1 MSEAIAAANAAPRCT
16 SCGTELAPDALA
28 CPRCKALV
36 FSNRLKEFASLA
48 QQHESA
54 GETESAIKQWNA
66 ALLLLPAESAQYETI
81 RQRIT
86 GLVATHAA
94 KPSADAAAR
103 KVKPDAPAWR
113 RGLAGVGAVLLLAL
127 GKLKFLLL
135 GLTKLSTFVSMFA
148 FFGVYWNLYGWPLAA
163 GLVISI
169 YIHEMG
175 HVMEIRRLGISASAP
190 VFVPGLGA
198 LVMLRQHVD
207 DPVIDARIGL
217 GGPIWGALAAL
228 AAFVVYLVTRSNIW
242 AAIAQL
248 GAYINLFNLLPVWQ
262 LDGSR
267 AFHALAK
274 NGRLII
280 AAACVALVFVTG
292 QKMLLLIAA
301 VAAYRAFQ
309 PVVAA
314 SDRRTLA
321 TFGVLLATLAGLA
334 AVKPG
339 F

>member
-1 MSEAIAAANAAPRCT
+1 VSEAIAAATAAPRCT
-16 SCGTELAPDALA
+16 SCGTELAADALA

-36 FSNRLKEFASLA
+36 FASRLKEFASLA

-54 GETESAIKQWNA
+54 GDTGNAVEQWNA
-66 ALLLLPAESAQYETI
+66 ALLLLPAESTQYETI
-81 RQRIT
+81 RRRIT
-86 GLVATHAA
+86 ELVAAEAA
-94 KPSADAAAR
+94 KPGAKPAR
-103 KVKPDAPAWR
+103 SDAPAWR
-113 RGLAGVGAVLLLAL
+113 RGVVGVGAVLLLSL

-175 HVMEIRRLGISASAP
+175 HVMEIKRLGLSAGAP
-190 VFVPGLGA
+190 LFVPGLGA
-198 LVMLRQHVD
+198 FVRLRQHID

-217 GGPIWGALAAL
+217 GGPIWGAIAAF
-228 AAFVVYLVTRSNIW
+228 AAFVVYLVTKANIW

-248 GAYINLFNLLPVWQ
+248 GAFINLFNLLPVWQ

-267 AFHALAK
+267 AFHALAR

-280 AAACVALVFVTG
+280 AGTCVALAYVTS

-301 VAAYRAFQ
+301 VAAYRAFK
-309 PVVAA
+309 PMVAA

-321 TFGVLLATLAGLA
+321 TFALLLATLAGLA
-334 AVKPG
+334 AVRPG
-339 F
+339 S

>member
-1 MSEAIAAANAAPRCT
+1 VSETIATATAAPRCT

-28 CPRCKALV
+28 CPRCKTLV
-36 FSNRLKEFASLA
+36 YSNRLKEFASLA

-54 GETESAIKQWNA
+54 GETESAINHWNS
-66 ALLLLPAESAQYETI
+66 ALLLLPAESTQHQTI

-86 GLVATHAA
+86 DLVAARAAMTDSASA
-94 KPSADAAAR
+94 KP
-103 KVKPDAPAWR
+103 VKKEGPAWR
-113 RGLAGVGAVLLLAL
+113 RGLAGVGAVLLLTL

-190 VFVPGLGA
+190 LFVPGLGA
-198 LVMLRQHVD
+198 LVMLKQHVD
-207 DPVIDARIGL
+207 DPVVDARIGL

-228 AAFVVYLVTRSNIW
+228 AAFAVYLATKSDVW

-248 GAYINLFNLLPVWQ
+248 GAYINLFNLLPVWS

-267 AFHALAK
+267 AFHALAR
-274 NGRLII
+274 NGRLIV
-280 AAACVALVFVTG
+280 AATCVALVLVTG

-301 VAAYRAFQ
+301 VAAYRAFK
-309 PVVAA
+309 PMVAT

-321 TFGVLLATLAGLA
+321 TFAVLLATLAGLA

-339 F
+339 L

>member
-1 MSEAIAAANAAPRCT
+1 VTETITAESAAPSCT

-36 FSNRLKEFASLA
+36 YSNRLKEFASLA

-66 ALLLLPAESAQYETI
+66 ALLLLPAESAQHETI
-81 RQRIT
+81 RRRIT
-86 GLVATHAA
+86 ELTATQAATPDA
-94 KPSADAAAR
+94 KP
-103 KVKPDAPAWR
+103 VKKEGPAWR
-113 RGLAGVGAVLLLAL
+113 RALASVGAMLLLAL

-135 GLTKLSTFVSMFA
+135 GFTKLGTLMSMFA
-148 FFGVYWNLYGWPLAA
+148 FFGVYWQLYGWPLAA

-175 HVMEIRRLGISASAP
+175 HVMELKRLGIAASAP

-217 GGPIWGALAAL
+217 GGPIWGAIAAI
-228 AAFVVYLVTRSNIW
+228 AAFVVYLATKSNIW

-248 GAYINLFNLLPVWQ
+248 GAYINLFNLLPVWT

-267 AFHALAK
+267 AFHALAR
-274 NGRLII
+274 NGRLLI
-280 AAACVALVFVTG
+280 AGTCIALAIVTG

-301 VAAYRAFQ
+301 VAVYRAFK
-309 PVVAA
+309 PAVAE

-321 TFGVLLATLAGLA
+321 TFALLLATLAGLA

-339 F
+339 L

>member
-1 MSEAIAAANAAPRCT
+1 MSETIVATDAASRCG

-36 FSNRLKEFASLA
+36 YSNRLKEFASIA

-54 GETESAIKQWNA
+54 GETESAINSWNS
-66 ALLLLPAESAQYETI
+66 ALLLLPAESTQYETI
-81 RQRIT
+81 RKRIT
-86 GLVATHAA
+86 DLVAARAATPSA
-94 KPSADAAAR
+94 KP
-103 KVKPDAPAWR
+103 VKSDAPAWR
-113 RGLAGVGAVLLLAL
+113 RGLASVGAVLLLAV

-163 GLVISI
+163 GLAISI

-190 VFVPGLGA
+190 LFVPGFGA
-198 LVMLRQHVD
+198 VVMLRQHVD
-207 DPVIDARIGL
+207 DPAIDARIGL
-217 GGPIWGALAAL
+217 GGPIWGAIAAI
-228 AAFVVYLVTRSNIW
+228 AAFVVYLVTKLPIW

-248 GAYINLFNLLPVWQ
+248 GAWINLFNLLPVWS

-267 AFHALAK
+267 AFHALAR

-280 AAACVALVFVTG
+280 AGACIALAYATS
-292 QKMLLLIAA
+292 QKLLLLIAA
-301 VAAYRAFQ
+301 VAAYRAFK

-321 TFGVLLATLAGLA
+321 TFAVLLATLAGLST
-334 AVKPG
+334 VHPG

>member
-1 MSEAIAAANAAPRCT
+1 VSETIAAAIAAPRCA
-16 SCGTELAPDALA
+16 SCGTELAADALA

-36 FSNRLKEFASLA
+36 FSSGLKEFASLA

-54 GETESAIKQWNA
+54 GETESAIEQWNA

-81 RQRIT
+81 RRRIT
-86 GLVATHAA
+86 QLVTAQAA
-94 KPSADAAAR
+94 KPNA
-103 KVKPDAPAWR
+103 KPAKSDAPTWR

-175 HVMEIRRLGISASAP
+175 HVMEIKRLGLSAVAP
-190 VFVPGLGA
+190 PFVQGMGA
-198 LVMLRQHVD
+198 FVRLRQHVD

-217 GGPIWGALAAL
+217 GGPIWGAMAAI
-228 AAFVVYLVTRSNIW
+228 AAFVVYLVTKSNIW

-248 GAYINLFNLLPVWQ
+248 GAFINLFNLLPVWQ

-267 AFHALAK
+267 AFHALAR

-280 AAACVALVFVTG
+280 AGACVALAYVTS
-292 QKMLLLIAA
+292 QKLLLLIAA
-301 VAAYRAFQ
+301 VAAYRAFK
-309 PVVAA
+309 PMVAA

-321 TFGVLLATLAGLA
+321 TFALLLATLAGLA
-334 AVKPG
+334 AVHPG
-339 F
+339 S

>member
-1 MSEAIAAANAAPRCT
+1 VSEAITAATAASRCT

-28 CPRCKALV
+28 CPRCKALI
-36 FSNRLKEFASLA
+36 FSDRLKEFASIA
-48 QQHESA
+48 QRHESA
-54 GETESAIKQWNA
+54 GETESAIEQWNA
-66 ALLLLPAESAQYETI
+66 ALRLLPTQSTQYETI
-81 RQRIT
+81 RRRIT
-86 GLVATHAA
+86 ELVAAQAA
-94 KPSADAAAR
+94 KPSA
-103 KVKPDAPAWR
+103 KPVKKDGPAWR
-113 RGLAGVGAVLLLAL
+113 RGLASVGAVLLLAL

-169 YIHEMG
+169 YLHEMG
-175 HVMEIRRLGISASAP
+175 HVMEIKRLGLSASAP

-207 DPVIDARIGL
+207 DPVVDARIGL
-217 GGPIWGALAAL
+217 GGPIWGAIAAM
-228 AAFVVYLVTRSNIW
+228 AAFGVYLVTKAPIW

-267 AFHALAK
+267 AFHALAR

-280 AAACVALVFVTG
+280 AGTCVALAYVTS
-292 QKMLLLIAA
+292 QKLLLLIAA
-301 VAAYRAFQ
+301 VAAYRAFK

-321 TFGVLLATLAGLA
+321 TFGLLLATLAGLA
-334 AVKPG
+334 AVRPH
-339 F
+339 

>member
-1 MSEAIAAANAAPRCT
+1 VSETITATAAPRCT

-28 CPRCKALV
+28 CPRCKTLV
-36 FSNRLKEFASLA
+36 YSNRLKEFASLA

-54 GETESAIKQWNA
+54 GETESAINHWNS
-66 ALLLLPAESAQYETI
+66 ALLLLPADSTQYQTI

-86 GLVATHAA
+86 DLVAARAAMTDANPSA
-94 KPSADAAAR
+94 KP
-103 KVKPDAPAWR
+103 VKKEGPAWR
-113 RGLAGVGAVLLLAL
+113 RGLASVGAVVLLAL

-135 GLTKLSTFVSMFA
+135 GLTKLSTFMSMFA
-148 FFGVYWNLYGWPLAA
+148 FFGLYWNMYGWPLAA

-175 HVMEIRRLGISASAP
+175 HVMEIRKLGISASAP
-190 VFVPGLGA
+190 LFIPGFGA
-198 LVMLRQHVD
+198 VVMLKQHVD

-217 GGPIWGALAAL
+217 GGPIWGCLAAL
-228 AAFVVYLVTRSNIW
+228 AAFGVYLATRSPIW

-248 GAYINLFNLLPVWQ
+248 GAYINLFNLLPVWT

-267 AFHALAK
+267 AFHALAR
-274 NGRLII
+274 NGRLIV
-280 AAACVALVFVTG
+280 AGTCVALVLVTG

-301 VAAYRAFQ
+301 VAAYRAFK
-309 PVVAA
+309 PVVAT

-321 TFGVLLATLAGLA
+321 TFAVLLATLAGLA

>member
-1 MSEAIAAANAAPRCT
+1 VSETIVAAAAPRCG

-36 FSNRLKEFASLA
+36 YSNRLKEFASLA

-54 GETESAIKQWNA
+54 GETESAINQWNS
-66 ALLLLPAESAQYETI
+66 ALLLLPAESTQHAAI

-86 GLVATHAA
+86 DLVAARAA
-94 KPSADAAAR
+94 KADDKPSAR
-103 KVKPDAPAWR
+103 KVKSDAPAWR
-113 RGLAGVGAVLLLAL
+113 RGLASVGAVLLLAL

-190 VFVPGLGA
+190 LFVPGLGA
-198 LVMLRQHVD
+198 LVMLKQHVD

-217 GGPIWGALAAL
+217 GGPLWGAIAAL
-228 AAFVVYLVTRSNIW
+228 AAFVVYLATKSNIW

-248 GAYINLFNLLPVWQ
+248 AAFINLFNLLPVWQ

-267 AFHALAK
+267 AFHALAR
-274 NGRLII
+274 NGRLMI
-280 AAACVALVFVTG
+280 AGACIALAYVTG
-292 QKMLLLIAA
+292 QKLLLLIAA
-301 VAAYRAFQ
+301 VAAYRAFK

-321 TFGVLLATLAGLA
+321 TFAVLLATLAGLA